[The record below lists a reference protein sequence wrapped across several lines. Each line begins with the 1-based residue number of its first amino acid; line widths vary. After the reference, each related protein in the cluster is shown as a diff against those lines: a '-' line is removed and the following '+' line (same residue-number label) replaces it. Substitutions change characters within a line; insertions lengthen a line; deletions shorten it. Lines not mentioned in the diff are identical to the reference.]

1 MCKPIGKTIP
11 IVEHVKVL
19 PDNHPAKPLVA
30 ISEIAPERTR
40 GSFYTSALTTL
51 KLFTS
56 SYINAMTMAS
66 DYNPKDLGRK
76 KTALFMVLP
85 DERTTY

>member
-1 MCKPIGKTIP
+1 VLGKKMP
-11 IVEHVKVL
+11 IVEYVKEL

-40 GSFYTSALTTL
+40 GSFYTAALITL

-56 SYINAMTMAS
+56 SS
-66 DYNPKDLGRK
+66 
-76 KTALFMVLP
+76 
-85 DERTTY
+85 